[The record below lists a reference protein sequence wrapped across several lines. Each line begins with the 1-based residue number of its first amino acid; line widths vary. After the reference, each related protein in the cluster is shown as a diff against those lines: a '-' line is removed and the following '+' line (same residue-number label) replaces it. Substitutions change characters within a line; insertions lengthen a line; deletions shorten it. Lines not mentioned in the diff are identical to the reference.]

1 MAKDITFSSAL
12 PDDIDDRVE
21 KIQSRLEE
29 LAPEFEAMEEELF
42 GTAMAETF
50 ERTVPSKSDPAGA
63 VDMEKNLLKNLM
75 EAEAIHPGASSPAA
89 ALLALIGA
97 KLPGADEDARDMHS
111 DEDEDI

>member
-1 MAKDITFSSAL
+1 MGTGDFS
-12 PDDIDDRVE
+12 
-21 KIQSRLEE
+21 LEE
-29 LAPEFEAMEEELF
+29 YNEAMEEELF

-50 ERTVPSKSDPAGA
+50 ERTVPSKGDPAGA

-111 DEDEDI
+111 DEDQDI